1 MERSS
6 RNFQSSSNDGKFQ
19 AIFASP
25 NIYFTEN
32 ARWVPLNKFRILRQ
46 REMWFPKSRTLYRLR
61 SSGQDLSYRKL
72 WTLRKESHFVITQ
85 SVSNQSITE
94 SHRHLSRKTSEF
106 TTVLQSAVIIIFPA
120 LMKNITQTA
129 NLGVLCLKDRSMTA
143 RFAYQKR
150 RRSVIGCIFS

>member
-6 RNFQSSSNDGKFQ
+6 RNFQSSSNDRKFQ

-46 REMWFPKSRTLYRLR
+46 REMWFPKSKTLYRLR

-72 WTLRKESHFVITQ
+72 WTLRKESHFAITQ

-106 TTVLQSAVIIIFPA
+106 TTVSQSAVIGHIR
-120 LMKNITQTA
+120 KNT
-129 NLGVLCLKDRSMTA
+129 NLFLR
-143 RFAYQKR
+143 
-150 RRSVIGCIFS
+150 

>member
-1 MERSS
+1 MERSP
-6 RNFQSSSNDGKFQ
+6 RNFQSSSNDRKFQ

-32 ARWVPLNKFRILRQ
+32 VRWVLLNKFRILRQ
-46 REMWFPKSRTLYRLR
+46 REMWFPKSWTYYRLR

-72 WTLRKESHFVITQ
+72 WTLRKESHSVITQ

-106 TTVLQSAVIIIFPA
+106 TTVSQSAVTGHIR
-120 LMKNITQTA
+120 KNT
-129 NLGVLCLKDRSMTA
+129 NFFLR
-143 RFAYQKR
+143 
-150 RRSVIGCIFS
+150 